1 MISRDFV
8 RWVVCA
14 GAVGAALT
22 LSACSSSKPY
32 ALVADLPS
40 GGHLV
45 IATINVANGNCTV
58 RMASLDWND
67 FYTPACKVLKDQSGF
82 KSFSI
87 GGTQVDFGAV
97 DAGFKVLGTPPK
109 LPGVEAAAVPAAGTK
124 PAAAAAKP
132 ATPAPG
138 AGTAAPAAAV
148 ATGGDFPSQWTV
160 QPDPGQVHLVGQNP
174 GFLLTSNKLMV
185 SGGSCIL
192 NVTFKA
198 TYKPLNMP
206 CIVTSDIKGNFRF
219 VFNPRTTGVLS
230 SGGNYDISMVSEG
243 SGISGVIWDSHG
255 FDDWTP
261 SLPPQWTVSSTD
273 SDQ

>member
-1 MISRDFV
+1 MISRDFI

-14 GAVGAALT
+14 GAVGAALS
-22 LSACSSSKPY
+22 LSACSSGKPY
-32 ALVADLPS
+32 ALVAELPS
-40 GGHLV
+40 ADHV
-45 IATINVANGNCTV
+45 VVATINVANGNCDV
-58 RMASLDWND
+58 RIASLDWNN
-67 FYTPACKVLKDQSGF
+67 FYTPTCKVLKDQSGF

-87 GGTQVDFGAV
+87 GGTQMDFGAV

-109 LPGVEAAAVPAAGTK
+109 LPGVEAAAAPAAGTK
-124 PAAAAAKP
+124 AVVAAKP
-132 ATPAPG
+132 ATAAPA
-138 AGTAAPAAAV
+138 AGTAAPAAVIA
-148 ATGGDFPSQWTV
+148 AGEDFPTQWTV
-160 QPDPGQVHLVGQNP
+160 QPDPGQAHLVGQNP
-174 GFLLTSNKLMV
+174 GFLLTSNKLTL

-192 NVTFKA
+192 DVTFKA
-198 TYKPLNMP
+198 TYKPLHMP
-206 CIVTSDIKGNFRF
+206 CIVTADIKGNFRI

-230 SGGNYDISMVSEG
+230 SGGSYDVTMASEG